1 MRYAGAIMI
10 FLACAGGGF
19 YKAMQ
24 IKSRVR
30 TLSSLIAALELLKGE
45 IADRLSDLP
54 TALENTRGGA
64 SGEAAC
70 FIGALC
76 QSSREI
82 GDRPFADIW
91 RQCAQE
97 KLPSLRENELSALIS
112 LGGMLGRYDG
122 ETQAQAI
129 DAASVQR
136 IQALG
141 TRLALVRDQLARVAA
156 LADRQAATV
165 LPPVEPSTYGSPK
178 GSAARIYRA
187 AG

>member
-30 TLSSLIAALELLKGE
+30 TLSSLIAALEVLKGE

-129 DAASVQR
+129 DACRDALKASYSLF
-136 IQALG
+136 APTASSG
-141 TRLALVRDQLARVAA
+141 M
-156 LADRQAATV
+156 
-165 LPPVEPSTYGSPK
+165 
-178 GSAARIYRA
+178 RA
-187 AG
+187 AMGAGVSIGLMITITLF